1 MLYLD
6 LQAVPME
13 AFGIAL
19 TCGGDALRGMAWY
32 PEHGASPRCLW
43 PIPEHLCEG
52 EQFRKVPE
60 T

>member
-1 MLYLD
+1 
-6 LQAVPME
+6 ME

-43 PIPEHLCEG
+43 PILEHLCEG